1 MTEITNPAIEQYAE
15 AHTTAEPQLLVDL
28 AEETREFSAM
38 SQMMVGRLEG
48 RFLNLLVGA
57 IQARLVLEIG
67 TFTGYSALAM
77 AAALPS
83 GGRIITCEVD
93 PAHAEFARGHIG
105 RSPFASM
112 IDIRL
117 GPAIETIA
125 AIDETIDLVFIDA
138 DKRSYPAYYEAVLP
152 RVRVNGL
159 IVADNVLR
167 GGRVLDPSANDV
179 DMAGIKQFNEMVVAD
194 PRVESAML
202 PIRDGVTLIRKL

>member
-28 AEETREFSAM
+28 AEETREFSSM

-152 RVRVNGL
+152 KVRVNGL